1 MTMLRFS
8 PLEEMGLLRNQLDRL
23 FEAPMTSEKRTVSH
37 ILPVELLEKANE
49 YTVKLS
55 MPGILLE
62 DIKVESTQKE
72 LTITA
77 KKHPRELDK
86 DEHVH
91 VSEFEYGSFS
101 KHLSF
106 PCSINTDAVSASY
119 DQGIL
124 TITVPKVE
132 TAQPKQIEIKIPT

>member
-8 PLEEMGLLRNQLDRL
+8 PLEEVSLLRNQLDRL
-23 FEAPMTSEKRTVSH
+23 FDSPTLEKRTFNH
-37 ILPVELLEKANE
+37 ILPVELVEKGNE
-49 YTVKLS
+49 YTVKLA
-55 MPGILLE
+55 MPGIPLE

-77 KKHPRELDK
+77 KKQARELQK

-101 KHLSF
+101 KHLTF
-106 PCSINTDAVSASY
+106 PCAINTDAISASY

-124 TITVPKVE
+124 MVTVPKAE
-132 TAQPKQIEIKIPT
+132 SAQPKQIEIKIPT